1 MTQIAKESM
10 ELCKRVDVLLERATK
25 DPDGFYEYAVENDEI
40 VKNAFLARAVVRGL
54 IDPLPEL
61 LTAISEIEEEFS
73 EHASQVEP
81 VEDDEEDEEDEEDE
95 HEDDDEE
102 DE

>member
-1 MTQIAKESM
+1 MTQIATESM
-10 ELCKRVDVLLERATK
+10 ALCTRVDALLELATK
-25 DPDGFYEYAVENDEI
+25 DPDGFYDYAVDNEEI
-40 VKNAFLARAVVRGL
+40 VKYAFLARAVVRGL

-81 VEDDEEDEEDEEDE
+81 VGDDD
-95 HEDDDEE
+95 EDDDEDE
-102 DE
+102 DEDGDGEDE

>member
-1 MTQIAKESM
+1 MGQIPKESM
-10 ELCKRVDVLLERATK
+10 ELCKRVDSMLQRATK
-25 DPDGFYEYAVENDEI
+25 DPDGFYDYAVENDEI
-40 VKNAFLARAVVRGL
+40 VKYAFLARAVVRGL

-61 LTAISEIEEEFS
+61 LTAISGIEEEFS

-81 VEDDEEDEEDEEDE
+81 VDDEDEDDENAD
-95 HEDDDEE
+95 EDDDEE

>member
-1 MTQIAKESM
+1 MAQISKESM
-10 ELCKRVDVLLERATK
+10 ESCTRVDSLLERATK

-40 VKNAFLARAVVRGL
+40 VKHAFLARAVVRGL
-54 IDPLPEL
+54 IDPQPEL
-61 LTAISEIEEEFS
+61 LKAILGIEGEFS

-81 VEDDEEDEEDEEDE
+81 VGNDDDDD
-95 HEDDDEE
+95 EDDDEDLE

>member
-1 MTQIAKESM
+1 MAQIEKESM
-10 ELCKRVDVLLERATK
+10 ELCKRVDAMLERATK
-25 DPDGFYEYAVENDEI
+25 DPDGFYDYAVENDEI

-61 LTAISEIEEEFS
+61 LTAISGIEEEFS

-81 VEDDEEDEEDEEDE
+81 VDEDEEDDEEDD
-95 HEDDDEE
+95 DDDEE
-102 DE
+102 D

>member
-1 MTQIAKESM
+1 MIGQISKELM
-10 ELCKRVDVLLERATK
+10 ELCKRVDSMLERATK
-25 DPDGFYEYAVENDEI
+25 DPDGFYDYAIENDEI
-40 VKNAFLARAVVRGL
+40 VKYAFLARAVVRGL

-73 EHASQVEP
+73 EHASQVEL
-81 VEDDEEDEEDEEDE
+81 VEDDEADEE
-95 HEDDDEE
+95 EDDDEE

>member
-1 MTQIAKESM
+1 MSQIATESM
-10 ELCKRVDVLLERATK
+10 ELCTRIDSLLERATK
-25 DPDGFYEYAVENDEI
+25 DPDGFYDYAVDNEEI
-40 VKNAFLARAVVRGL
+40 VKYAFLARAVVRGL

-81 VEDDEEDEEDEEDE
+81 VGDDDEDEDEIEDEEEEDE
-95 HEDDDEE
+95 
-102 DE
+102 

>member
-1 MTQIAKESM
+1 MAPISKESM
-10 ELCKRVDVLLERATK
+10 ELCKRVDSMLDLATK
-25 DPDGFYEYAVENDEI
+25 DPDGFYDYAVENDEI

-61 LTAISEIEEEFS
+61 LTAISDIEEEFS

-81 VEDDEEDEEDEEDE
+81 VDDEDNEDEEDE
-95 HEDDDEE
+95 
-102 DE
+102 

>member
-1 MTQIAKESM
+1 MGQIPKESM
-10 ELCKRVDVLLERATK
+10 ELCKRVDSMLERATK
-25 DPDGFYEYAVENDEI
+25 DPDGFYDYAVENDEI

-61 LTAISEIEEEFS
+61 LTAISGIEEEFS

-81 VEDDEEDEEDEEDE
+81 V
-95 HEDDDEE
+95 DDDEE
-102 DE
+102 DEDDEDDDDEEDE

>member
-1 MTQIAKESM
+1 MGQIPKESM
-10 ELCKRVDVLLERATK
+10 ELCKRVDSMLERATK
-25 DPDGFYEYAVENDEI
+25 DPDGFYDYAVENDEI

-61 LTAISEIEEEFS
+61 LTAISGIEEEFS

-81 VEDDEEDEEDEEDE
+81 V
-95 HEDDDEE
+95 DDDEE
-102 DE
+102 DEDDEDDEDDDDEEDE

>member
-1 MTQIAKESM
+1 MSQIATESM
-10 ELCKRVDVLLERATK
+10 ELCTRIDSLLERATK
-25 DPDGFYEYAVENDEI
+25 DPDGFYDYAVDNEEI
-40 VKNAFLARAVVRGL
+40 VKCAFLARAVVRGL

-81 VEDDEEDEEDEEDE
+81 VDDEDEDEDDEN
-95 HEDDDEE
+95 EDDDEE

>member
-1 MTQIAKESM
+1 MGQIPKESM
-10 ELCKRVDVLLERATK
+10 ELCKRVDSMLERATK
-25 DPDGFYEYAVENDEI
+25 DPDGFYDYAVENDEI
-40 VKNAFLARAVVRGL
+40 VKYAFLARAVVRGL

-61 LTAISEIEEEFS
+61 LTAISGIEEEFS

-81 VEDDEEDEEDEEDE
+81 VDDEDEDDENAD
-95 HEDDDEE
+95 EDDDEE

>member
-1 MTQIAKESM
+1 MAQLSKESM
-10 ELCKRVDVLLERATK
+10 ELCKRVDSMLERATK
-25 DPDGFYEYAVENDEI
+25 DPDGFYAVENVEI

-61 LTAISEIEEEFS
+61 LTAISGIEEEFS

-81 VEDDEEDEEDEEDE
+81 VDDDEEGEDEED
-95 HEDDDEE
+95 DDDEE

>member
-1 MTQIAKESM
+1 MAQLSKESM
-10 ELCKRVDVLLERATK
+10 ELCKRVDSMLERATK
-25 DPDGFYEYAVENDEI
+25 DPDGFYDYAVENVEI

-61 LTAISEIEEEFS
+61 LTAISGIEEEFS

-81 VEDDEEDEEDEEDE
+81 V
-95 HEDDDEE
+95 DDDEE
-102 DE
+102 DEDDEDDDDEEDE

>member
-1 MTQIAKESM
+1 MGQIRKESM
-10 ELCKRVDVLLERATK
+10 ELCKRVDSMLERATK
-25 DPDGFYEYAVENDEI
+25 DPDGFYDYAVENDEI

-61 LTAISEIEEEFS
+61 LTAISGIEEEFS

-81 VEDDEEDEEDEEDE
+81 V
-95 HEDDDEE
+95 DDDEE
-102 DE
+102 DEDDEDDDDEEDE

>member
-1 MTQIAKESM
+1 MGQIPKESM
-10 ELCKRVDVLLERATK
+10 ELCKRVDSMLERATK
-25 DPDGFYEYAVENDEI
+25 DPDGFYDYAVENDEI

-61 LTAISEIEEEFS
+61 LTAISGIEEEFS

-81 VEDDEEDEEDEEDE
+81 VDDEDEDDENAD
-95 HEDDDEE
+95 EDDDEE

>member
-1 MTQIAKESM
+1 MGQIPKESM
-10 ELCKRVDVLLERATK
+10 ELCKRVDSMLERATK
-25 DPDGFYEYAVENDEI
+25 DPDGFYDYAVENDEI

-61 LTAISEIEEEFS
+61 LTAISGIEEEFS

-81 VEDDEEDEEDEEDE
+81 VDDDEEGEDEED
-95 HEDDDEE
+95 DDDEE

>member
-1 MTQIAKESM
+1 MTQISTESM
-10 ELCKRVDVLLERATK
+10 ELCARIDSLLERATK
-25 DPDGFYEYAVENDEI
+25 DPDGFYEYAVENDEV
-40 VKNAFLARAVVRGL
+40 VKYAFLARAVVRGL

-81 VEDDEEDEEDEEDE
+81 VEEDEDEEDEE
-95 HEDDDEE
+95 EDNVEDEE

>member
-1 MTQIAKESM
+1 MIGQISKESM
-10 ELCKRVDVLLERATK
+10 ELCKRVDSMLERATK
-25 DPDGFYEYAVENDEI
+25 DPDGFYDYAIENDEI
-40 VKNAFLARAVVRGL
+40 VKYAFLARAVVRGL

-81 VEDDEEDEEDEEDE
+81 VEDDEADEE
-95 HEDDDEE
+95 EDDDEE

>member
-1 MTQIAKESM
+1 MGQIPKESM
-10 ELCKRVDVLLERATK
+10 ELCKRVDSMLERATK

-61 LTAISEIEEEFS
+61 LTAISDIEEEFS

-81 VEDDEEDEEDEEDE
+81 V
-95 HEDDDEE
+95 DDDEE
-102 DE
+102 DEDEEDDDDEEDE

>member
-1 MTQIAKESM
+1 MGQIPKESM
-10 ELCKRVDVLLERATK
+10 ELCKRVDSMLERATK
-25 DPDGFYEYAVENDEI
+25 DPDGFYDYAVENDEI

-61 LTAISEIEEEFS
+61 LTAISDIEEEFS

-81 VEDDEEDEEDEEDE
+81 V
-95 HEDDDEE
+95 DDDEE
-102 DE
+102 DEDDEDDDDEEDE

>member
-1 MTQIAKESM
+1 MVRIAKESM

-81 VEDDEEDEEDEEDE
+81 VEGDEKDEEDEE
-95 HEDDDEE
+95 EDDDEE
-102 DE
+102 DD

>member
-1 MTQIAKESM
+1 MTQIATESM
-10 ELCKRVDVLLERATK
+10 ELCARIDALLDRATK
-25 DPDGFYEYAVENDEI
+25 DPDGFYEYAVENDEV
-40 VKNAFLARAVVRGL
+40 VKYAFLARAVVRGL

-81 VEDDEEDEEDEEDE
+81 VEGDEDEEEDEVEDEEDE
-95 HEDDDEE
+95 
-102 DE
+102 